1 MNRYIDGRMQTKDH
15 NISLKIIRN
24 CFLKNTTY
32 NVFTI
37 SFIKNI
43 KKSFELNIQ
52 LIIDIINQFIDDYPF
67 NDDEIQ
73 PLNSYLKKIMLFE
86 YQSIHKPHSNNINF
100 S

>member
-1 MNRYIDGRMQTKDH
+1 MKMNRYIDGRMQTKDH

-43 KKSFELNIQ
+43 KKSFELNI
-52 LIIDIINQFIDDYPF
+52 
-67 NDDEIQ
+67 
-73 PLNSYLKKIMLFE
+73 
-86 YQSIHKPHSNNINF
+86 
-100 S
+100 